1 MRATFLESWSYCAES
16 QECLAD
22 EWNYIDRPCANSN
35 WQRGAEQSLDQC
47 EVETSVC
54 PEFVAS
60 KQYDLGTENGRWK
73 NLTWV
78 LPSGS
83 QCYVKIDATSYVGR
97 VLFDD
102 IQGSLGIEGY
112 DPDYDI
118 TQKISFENEVGEV
131 LIYNAAETGSLRFTI
146 SFSGAQTTLVSVAA
160 AVTMTALALF

>member
-1 MRATFLESWSYCAES
+1 M
-16 QECLAD
+16 
-22 EWNYIDRPCANSN
+22 
-35 WQRGAEQSLDQC
+35 
-47 EVETSVC
+47 
-54 PEFVAS
+54 
-60 KQYDLGTENGRWK
+60 
-73 NLTWV
+73 
-78 LPSGS
+78 PSGS